1 MSCGLK
7 ELNKENVLSILD
19 SNVRELE
26 HMEKEFEK
34 KATTDADINQ
44 LGKVIFALYRV
55 KSIRADIRELE
66 ENTTYSSIQI
76 RELLDKINLKYSTDL
91 KLHSKNVIIATTIRD
106 LSNDLSQYDICPTYD
121 DICPSYTFYVFDV
134 DDVLPILKK
143 KVELNDCSGSS

>member
-7 ELNKENVLSILD
+7 ELNKENVMFILD
-19 SNVRELE
+19 SNVGELE

-34 KATTDADINQ
+34 KATTDTGINQ

-91 KLHSKNVIIATTIRD
+91 KLHSKNVIVALQITE
-106 LSNDLSQYDICPTYD
+106 LVNDLHQYDICPTHD
-121 DICPSYTFYVFDV
+121 FYVFDV

-143 KVELNDCSGSS
+143 RVELNDCSGNS